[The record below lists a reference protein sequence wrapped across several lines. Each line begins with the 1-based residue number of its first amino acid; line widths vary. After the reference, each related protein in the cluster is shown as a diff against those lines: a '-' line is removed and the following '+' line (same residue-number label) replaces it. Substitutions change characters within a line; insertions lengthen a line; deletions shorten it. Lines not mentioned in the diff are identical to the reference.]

1 MLKLLK
7 VSIKRIIV
15 ILMIVTNL
23 FCYLPL
29 DSFAEDNN
37 TNTQNNTENKTEN
50 EEKDEDVEDIEEEV
64 DEEKDPALVPLA
76 ADSIISKF
84 VSTNISTV
92 SEDSED
98 SSIADVNDYA
108 EERRWILFSY
118 RSKWKKI

>member
-7 VSIKRIIV
+7 VSIKKIIV

-37 TNTQNNTENKTEN
+37 TNTQNNTENKTED
-50 EEKDEDVEDIEEEV
+50 EEKDEDIEEEV

-84 VSTNISTV
+84 VYTNISTV

>member
-108 EERRWILFSY
+108 
-118 RSKWKKI
+118 